1 MTLDARMRID
11 VGGFRLEAALAL
23 DAGVLV
29 LFGPSGAGKTLTVAA
44 LAGLVR
50 PTEGVVRVGDRVLF
64 DAGAGVG
71 GGGARA
77 RGGGGGPPPPPGAR
91 GGAGGGGGL
100 PGGGGSGGGAG
111 GWGAGGGGGPAR
123 PRGRRLGYVPQHHSL
138 FPFLNVAENVA
149 FGLPRE
155 RRRDDPTV
163 AALMEELELTHL
175 AQARPASLSGG
186 ERQRVAVARALA
198 VEPDLLLL
206 DEPFASIDRAGRRRA
221 RAVVA
226 RVLEAHGTPAVLVT
240 HDAAEALELGTRVVL
255 YERGRTTRSG
265 TPSEVLPS
273 TVRLTATLGPDGT
286 LEGARLEGDV
296 ARLEGDVD
304 VTFTLP

>member
-1 MTLDARMRID
+1 M
-11 VGGFRLEAALAL
+11 
-23 DAGVLV
+23 
-29 LFGPSGAGKTLTVAA
+29 
-44 LAGLVR
+44 
-50 PTEGVVRVGDRVLF
+50 
-64 DAGAGVG
+64 
-71 GGGARA
+71 
-77 RGGGGGPPPPPGAR
+77 
-91 GGAGGGGGL
+91 
-100 PGGGGSGGGAG
+100 
-111 GWGAGGGGGPAR
+111 
-123 PRGRRLGYVPQHHSL
+123 
-138 FPFLNVAENVA
+138 AENVA

>member
-64 DAGAGVG
+64 AAGAGV
-71 GGGARA
+71 A
-77 RGGGGGPPPPPGAR
+77 GPT
-91 GGAGGGGGL
+91 
-100 PGGGGSGGGAG
+100 
-111 GWGAGGGGGPAR
+111 
-123 PRGRRLGYVPQHHSL
+123 RGRRLGYVPQHHSL

>member
-64 DAGAGVG
+64 DAGAGVDV
-71 GGGARA
+71 
-77 RGGGGGPPPPPGAR
+77 PT
-91 GGAGGGGGL
+91 
-100 PGGGGSGGGAG
+100 
-111 GWGAGGGGGPAR
+111 
-123 PRGRRLGYVPQHHSL
+123 RGRRLGYVPQHHSL